1 MELTQ
6 AEIDERTAILRRF
19 RSLLEQ
25 QRDKFREYLRV
36 LESQSKMIQEEN
48 TQSLLAHTEL
58 EQQIASHI
66 ISLQKVIKPME
77 LMYQERISKG
87 RGDVADIPVL
97 QADLERLQRQ
107 VLERNHSNRNLLKL
121 HMSQIKERGSCFSKS
136 FSKNDFISFVFSNI
150 LLTELNAFNEQALIE
165 VVKRIIKLN

>member
-25 QRDKFREYLRV
+25 QREKFREYLKV
-36 LESQSKMIQEEN
+36 LESQSKVIEN
-48 TQSLLAHTEL
+48 EDTDSLLAHTEL

-77 LMYQERISKG
+77 LMYQDQVRTGAVDE
-87 RGDVADIPVL
+87 DEIPRL
-97 QADLERLQRQ
+97 QADLESLQRQ
-107 VLERNHSNRNLLKL
+107 VLERNQTNRNLLKV
-121 HMSQIKERGSCFSKS
+121 HISQIKERLGSVANPYRHSKS
-136 FSKNDFISFVFSNI
+136 VYAQSAQVANMVNISI
-150 LLTELNAFNEQALIE
+150 
-165 VVKRIIKLN
+165 

>member
-87 RGDVADIPVL
+87 RGDMADIPVL

-107 VLERNHSNRNLLKL
+107 VLERNQSNRNLLKL
-121 HMSQIKERGSCFSKS
+121 HMSQIKERMSTVTNPYRHNKS
-136 FSKNDFISFVFSNI
+136 VYAQSAQVASMVNISI
-150 LLTELNAFNEQALIE
+150 
-165 VVKRIIKLN
+165 

>member
-1 MELTQ
+1 M
-6 AEIDERTAILRRF
+6 
-19 RSLLEQ
+19 LEQ

-87 RGDVADIPVL
+87 QGDVADIPVL

-107 VLERNHSNRNLLKL
+107 VLERNQSNRNLLKL
-121 HMSQIKERGSCFSKS
+121 HMSQIKERMSTVTNPYRHNKS
-136 FSKNDFISFVFSNI
+136 VYAQSAQVASMVNISI
-150 LLTELNAFNEQALIE
+150 
-165 VVKRIIKLN
+165 

>member
-6 AEIDERTAILRRF
+6 AEIDERAAILRRF

-25 QRDKFREYLRV
+25 QREKFREYLQV
-36 LESQSKMIQEEN
+36 LESQGKVIEDEN
-48 TQSLLAHTEL
+48 TDSLLAHTEL

-77 LMYQERISKG
+77 LLYQERISG
-87 RGDVADIPVL
+87 GEVEEDEIPRL

-107 VLERNHSNRNLLKL
+107 VLDRNQTNRNLLKV
-121 HMSQIKERGSCFSKS
+121 HIGQIKERLGSVANPYRHSKS
-136 FSKNDFISFVFSNI
+136 VYAQSAQVANMVNISI
-150 LLTELNAFNEQALIE
+150 
-165 VVKRIIKLN
+165 

>member
-77 LMYQERISKG
+77 LRYQERISKG
-87 RGDVADIPVL
+87 QGDVADIPVL

-107 VLERNHSNRNLLKL
+107 VLERNQSNRNLLKL
-121 HMSQIKERGSCFSKS
+121 HMSQIKERISTVTNPYRHNKS
-136 FSKNDFISFVFSNI
+136 VYAQSAQVASMVNISI
-150 LLTELNAFNEQALIE
+150 
-165 VVKRIIKLN
+165 